1 MSSLPTLPTEMNRG
15 SFVAAPAWSDANPA
29 PTLLQRLAVQVER
42 WSRWEFWP
50 AWLVYALLIP
60 RFVRLAL
67 RHRSAT
73 VFAAANPGMPLG
85 GFVGESKLDILR
97 ALPQEWIIP
106 TDVIEPGTAS
116 ERAAA
121 LDRVL
126 RSRGWNL
133 PVVCKPDVGE
143 RGTDVRLIR
152 TTSEAAA
159 YLLRVPGR
167 VLVQPYHPGPFEAGV
182 FYVRVPGEPCG
193 RIFSITDKRQPR
205 VTGDGR
211 SSLGTLVWNDRRLR
225 LQSGALLEQ
234 LGPDADRVPAEGERV
249 LLSIAGNHC
258 RGTMFL
264 DGGALRTDALERRF
278 DEIAKAYN
286 GFYFGRFDV
295 RYSDEQ
301 AFARG
306 EGFQIVELNGVLSE
320 STNIY
325 DPSWSLWRGLR
336 TLAEQWSL
344 AFEIGAA
351 NARTGARVPTMRQLL
366 DAARRH
372 QGRTS

>member
-1 MSSLPTLPTEMNRG
+1 MSSLPTEMNRG
-15 SFVAAPAWSDANPA
+15 SFAAPAWSDANQV
-29 PTLLQRLAVQVER
+29 PTLVQRLAVRIER

-67 RHRSAT
+67 HHRSAT

-106 TDVIEPGTAS
+106 TDVIEPGTVS

-126 RSRGWNL
+126 RSRGWSL

-167 VLVQPYHPGPFEAGV
+167 VLVQPYHPGPFEAGI
-182 FYVRVPGEPCG
+182 FYVRLPGEPRG

-211 SSLGTLVWNDRRLR
+211 SSLRTLVWNDRRLR
-225 LQSGALLEQ
+225 LQSAALSEQ
-234 LGPDADRVPAEGERV
+234 LGPDAQRVPAAGERV

-264 DGGALRTDALERRF
+264 DGQSLRTDALERRF
-278 DEIAKAYN
+278 DEIAKACD

-295 RYSDEQ
+295 RYGDEQ

-336 TLAEQWSL
+336 TLAAQWTI

-351 NARTGARVPTMRQLL
+351 NAQRGAPVPSVRQLL
-366 DAARRH
+366 HAARQH
-372 QGRTS
+372 QKRTP